1 MNHLRTNQSKWEAL
15 VINEQAEETR
25 TEISEAEVLDE
36 DIGDSETEE
45 PQSVTTPTS
54 PPILLGDGTTTRVG
68 RRHSVP
74 LSLPKSE
81 PMLPRTIVRRESLP
95 QARGHRSSAV
105 SPLPILALEV
115 DEDELQQLGHSSL
128 SLLSSSSGGGGAG
141 GPRSSASEQRPV
153 SAENLL
159 PEPSIASITTS
170 LEASRLSS
178 VIHGNGSNILSVA
191 PPSGPTSR
199 YLTRQQTFPPL
210 QPYARQRYMSTTAEM
225 SSCSEAVAELGSRSS
240 ESSRTDLSL
249 SRQQSDQQN
258 ENDSPPA
265 STTVTTPP
273 SISSRSTKRE
283 TSPCGK
289 APKIAKLSEPPT
301 TRCQKE
307 NVDPRQCEL
316 EWRNR
321 GQPLVNIIIY
331 FIFTTFELYFL
342 LIQ

>member
-1 MNHLRTNQSKWEAL
+1 MMNHLHTNQSKWESL
-15 VINEQAEETR
+15 VVNEQIEETR

-36 DIGDSETEE
+36 DIGDSEIEE
-45 PQSVTTPTS
+45 LRSITTPTS
-54 PPILLGDGTTTRVG
+54 PPILLLGDGTTTRVG

-74 LSLPKSE
+74 LSLPKSD
-81 PMLPRTIVRRESLP
+81 PILPRTILRRESLP

-128 SLLSSSSGGGGAG
+128 SLLSSSSGGVGVG

-170 LEASRLSS
+170 VEASRLSS

-191 PPSGPTSR
+191 PPSGPR

-240 ESSRTDLSL
+240 ESSRTDISL

-265 STTVTTPP
+265 STTATSPP

-289 APKIAKLSEPPT
+289 APKIAKLSEPST

-316 EWRNR
+316 DWRNR
-321 GQPLVNIIIY
+321 GQPLVNK
-331 FIFTTFELYFL
+331 
-342 LIQ
+342 